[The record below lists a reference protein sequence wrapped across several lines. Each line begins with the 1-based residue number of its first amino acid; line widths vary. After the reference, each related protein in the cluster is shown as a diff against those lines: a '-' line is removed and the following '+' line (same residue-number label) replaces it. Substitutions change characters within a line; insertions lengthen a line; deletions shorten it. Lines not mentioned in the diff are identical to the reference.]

1 LRPTTTCPFPT
12 PDEVPSLDAHPSLP
26 LSVAQVRL
34 LLRVS
39 LPQPVLDLPAA
50 LALIAY
56 QQRHTYAAYRSHRKR
71 LLAQLQGLRW

>member
-1 LRPTTTCPFPT
+1 LPT
-12 PDEVPSLDAHPSLP
+12 PDELPGLDSHPSLP

-34 LLRVS
+34 LLRVA
-39 LPQPVLDLPAA
+39 LPQPVLDVPAA

-56 QQRHTYAAYRSHRKR
+56 QQRRNYAAYCSHRKR

>member
-1 LRPTTTCPFPT
+1 MPA
-12 PDEVPSLDAHPSLP
+12 PDELPSLDSHPCLP

-34 LLRVS
+34 LLQVS

-56 QQRHTYAAYRSHRKR
+56 QQRHNYAAYCSLSLR